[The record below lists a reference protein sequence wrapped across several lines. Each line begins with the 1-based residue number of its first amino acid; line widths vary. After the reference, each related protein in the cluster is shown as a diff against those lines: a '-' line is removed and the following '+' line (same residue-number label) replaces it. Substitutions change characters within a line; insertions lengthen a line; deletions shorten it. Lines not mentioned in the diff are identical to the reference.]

1 MRYQVI
7 NNFKVKKSQGEMEL
21 KVGQIITLSKD
32 NAVKLLNEGKIT
44 FTEKAACKVYSG
56 VLGCYLWVMDTD
68 QDIHPLMSR
77 GVPEAIYSHDE
88 IKKLRELSREDLK
101 NIHKI
106 KETFENSKI
115 EEVKRKCDADR
126 RDTKKLN

>member
-21 KVGQIITLSKD
+21 KAGQIITLSKD

-44 FTEKAACKVYSG
+44 FVEIAAYKVYSE

-68 QDIHPLMSR
+68 QDIHPLMAR
-77 GVPEAIYSHDE
+77 GVSETIYSHDE
-88 IKKLRELSREDLK
+88 IKKLRELSREDMK
-101 NIHKI
+101 DIHKVKEAFPESSI
-106 KETFENSKI
+106 KEIN
-115 EEVKRKCDADR
+115 
-126 RDTKKLN
+126 KKGK